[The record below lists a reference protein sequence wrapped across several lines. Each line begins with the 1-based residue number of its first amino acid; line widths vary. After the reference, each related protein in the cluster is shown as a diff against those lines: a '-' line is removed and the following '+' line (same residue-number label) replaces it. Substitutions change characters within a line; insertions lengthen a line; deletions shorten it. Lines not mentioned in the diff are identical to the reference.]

1 VSVPLLLEGFL
12 GAVSDYLCTRNCA
25 PINITGGSGDQAA
38 IDNLPDIFVANVPNS
53 PGVSDCVTGGAEPVV
68 LNYPN
73 PGVNGRIL
81 DHPLEVDPKP
91 TSYCQNIPAAR
102 DLPSFVSDSLTVQN
116 PTETHFVSDSRT
128 VQNPEETHFTHDSI
142 VDTDSVSSAPTAASS
157 SFTATS
163 IETTITL
170 NATGPRVS
178 GSWTLANSNL
188 KISTTEPS
196 VTSEPSNTTDMSS
209 QTGYATVPS
218 GYFSTTGAVNASYSR
233 VISPTPSPSSANTHW
248 VTASVSHAPS
258 NHTLGSG
265 TPSGTPSI
273 STGKV
278 PCPVN
283 GALVCI
289 GENMWGLCDWGTAT
303 PQMVAPGTKC
313 ENGQIVAQSGFR
325 VRRAN

>member
-12 GAVSDYLCTRNCA
+12 GAVSDYLCARNCA

-38 IDNLPDIFVANVPNS
+38 IDNLPDIFVANIPNS
-53 PGVSDCVTGGAEPVV
+53 PEVSDCVTGGIEPVV

-81 DHPLEVDPKP
+81 DHPLEAAPKP
-91 TSYCQNIPAAR
+91 SNYCQNIRAAR
-102 DLPSFVSDSLTVQN
+102 DLPSFVSDS
-116 PTETHFVSDSRT
+116 RT
-128 VQNPEETHFTHDSI
+128 VQNPAETHVTHYRI
-142 VDTDSVSSAPTAASS
+142 TDSASSTPTATSS

-170 NATGPRVS
+170 NVTGPRVS
-178 GSWTLANSNL
+178 GSWTLANSNI
-188 KISTTEPS
+188 KISTTESS
-196 VTSEPSNTTDMSS
+196 VTSEPSKTTDMSS
-209 QTGYATVPS
+209 QTGYATFPG
-218 GYFSTTGAVNASYSR
+218 GYFSTTAAGNASYSR
-233 VISPTPSPSSANTHW
+233 GISPTRSPSSANTGV
-248 VTASVSHAPS
+248 VTASVSHVPGKHAPS

-265 TPSGTPSI
+265 TPSGTPPI

-289 GENMWGLCDWGTAT
+289 GESMWGLCDWGTAT
-303 PQMVAPGTKC
+303 PMMVAPGTKC